1 MEGLIQ
7 FGGQFAESLKRELI
21 GDSVLRV
28 TSLAEPFKLALL
40 TRAQTFDASRE
51 MGLSQ

>member
-7 FGGQFAESLKRELI
+7 FSGQFGESLKRELI
-21 GDSVLRV
+21 GDSVFGV
-28 TSLAEPFKLALL
+28 PALAEPFELALL
-40 TRAQTFDASRE
+40 TWTQPFDSSRE